1 MLLHTP
7 LGAQRE
13 RLGNLAPAAAGIAQ
27 RLQPLLLGRRPWRV
41 RAPLLRRRAGERVL
55 HRRKAQLDVSRAGGE
70 GAVRVA
76 DAEGAGVAAGRS
88 GQGGLVEL
96 RGAPFA
102 WIDGRGEVAGLLE
115 LLRGVVCFE
124 LLLLWDLRVSVLW
137 RRREG
142 EGVVRV
148 VRIAVGL
155 VWVLA

>member
-1 MLLHTP
+1 M
-7 LGAQRE
+7 
-13 RLGNLAPAAAGIAQ
+13 
-27 RLQPLLLGRRPWRV
+27 
-41 RAPLLRRRAGERVL
+41 
-55 HRRKAQLDVSRAGGE
+55 
-70 GAVRVA
+70 RVA